1 MGGDC
6 AVWVVWAMPPD
17 VQMSSPT
24 TMLKAESCPL
34 YGGLTRVNDKCVVGL
49 RWTFFSLT
57 LFSFHT
63 LVFRVGRA
71 KNQILLLLL
80 TSILVFIL
88 VIAICFVFNAFWS
101 FFYFQFHPI
110 YCILFNFFIQF
121 GHHSVD
127 WFFFNPFL
135 DFFCFNFIPK
145 YFISFNFLFD
155 QLSSFFLLPIFFYL
169 FWNLFYF
176 LI

>member
-6 AVWVVWAMPPD
+6 AVWVVWAMPLD

-63 LVFRVGRA
+63 LVFLVGRA

-101 FFYFQFHPI
+101 FFYFRFHPI
-110 YCILFNFFIQF
+110 YYILFNFFIQF

-135 DFFCFNFIPK
+135 DFFLFQFHSQIF
-145 YFISFNFLFD
+145 YFI
-155 QLSSFFLLPIFFYL
+155 
-169 FWNLFYF
+169 
-176 LI
+176 

>member
-1 MGGDC
+1 VGGDC

-24 TMLKAESCPL
+24 MMLKAESCPL

-101 FFYFQFHPI
+101 FFYFRFHPI

-135 DFFCFNFIPK
+135 DFFFVSISFPNILFHLIFYSINCPHSFYCQFFFIYFET
-145 YFISFNFLFD
+145 YFIF
-155 QLSSFFLLPIFFYL
+155 
-169 FWNLFYF
+169 
-176 LI
+176 